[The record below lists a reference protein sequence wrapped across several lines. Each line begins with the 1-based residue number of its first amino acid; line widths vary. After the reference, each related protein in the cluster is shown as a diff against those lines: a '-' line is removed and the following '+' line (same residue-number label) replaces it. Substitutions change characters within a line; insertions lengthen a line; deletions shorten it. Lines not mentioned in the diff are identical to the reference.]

1 LAVVLFSI
9 STHAQSLLDALAA
22 NNATQFAQFL
32 QANPSIL
39 AVYNSSA
46 VQTVFAPTD
55 AYFNVLQRRAANNT
69 QQHYEYQYSNTL
81 TGLETLGPPIS
92 PGDVVKTGLPA
103 PQAGGSQV
111 IVSQKSVANSTST
124 RRRRTVPNP
133 GIQLVSGLGN
143 SVGIINGDIPYSGGL
158 IHTTDSFFTIPSPL
172 STTVNSTGLSALGT
186 LLNRANLSNT
196 FDAADSVTI
205 FTPNNA
211 AFAAAANYN
220 SNAATLP
227 NLLSNHVIPNFLGY
241 LPVLTDGAV
250 YQTLANE
257 TLTISIKN
265 GVYYVNGAKIISSNT
280 ILSNGVAHVID
291 QASLRLVSRVE
302 GLCGCWCCNCCDYGC
317 DLDNVKWLSFYF
329 WSNCSE
335 FTWKVS
341 GMELDIVNQVEASL
355 YSQL

>member
-1 LAVVLFSI
+1 MQPSTILAVALFSI

-22 NNATQFAQFL
+22 ANATKFAQFL
-32 QANPSIL
+32 QENPSIL

-46 VQTVFAPTD
+46 AQTVFAPTD
-55 AYFNVLQRRAANNT
+55 AYFNALQRRDGPST
-69 QQHYEYQYSNTL
+69 QSQYQYQYSGTL
-81 TGLETLGPPIS
+81 TGMETLAPQLGP
-92 PGDVVKTGLPA
+92 GAVVHTALSA
-103 PQAGGSQV
+103 PQAGGSQA

-133 GIQLVSGLGN
+133 GVQLLSGLGN
-143 SVGIINGDIPYSGGL
+143 SVGIIDGDIPYSGGL

-172 STTVNSTGLSALGT
+172 STTVNSTGLSALGA

-211 AFAAAANYN
+211 AFAAAANYT

-241 LPVLTDGAV
+241 LPALTDGAV
-250 YQTLANE
+250 YRTLANE

-280 ILSNGVAHVID
+280 ILSNGVAHMID
-291 QASLRLVSRVE
+291 QVLVPTPSPVFISASRSLT
-302 GLCGCWCCNCCDYGC
+302 CGNTVF
-317 DLDNVKWLSFYF
+317 LAASFAIAA
-329 WSNCSE
+329 
-335 FTWKVS
+335 TMVATL
-341 GMELDIVNQVEASL
+341 MM
-355 YSQL
+355 